1 MYGAARMIPLRDTV
15 PSSRPPLVNYALI
28 AINVGVYFY
37 ELSLGPRVEVLL
49 RTWGLVPAEFDLV
62 DLATSMFL
70 HGSLMHLIG
79 NMLYLHIFG
88 DNIEDRLGH
97 GRYLVFYFLTGAAA
111 GSLQALLNPTSHLP
125 MVGASGAIAGVS
137 GAYMLFYPTARVVTL
152 VPAFVILYTVEI
164 PALVFLLIWF
174 GWQFLSGVATMGG
187 DDGGGIAFWAHVG
200 GFVAGVV
207 LGPAFSQLGRARG
220 RRWA

>member
-1 MYGAARMIPLRDTV
+1 MYGRRMIPLRDTV
-15 PSSRPPLVNYALI
+15 PSSVPPFVNYTLI
-28 AINVGVYFY
+28 AVNVVVYLY
-37 ELSLGPRVEVLL
+37 EMSLGPRAEPFL
-49 RTWGLVPAEFDLV
+49 RTWGLVPARFDLV

-70 HGSLMHLIG
+70 HGSLLHLFG

-97 GRYLVFYFLTGAAA
+97 GRYLLFYLLSGAAA
-111 GSLQALLNPTSHLP
+111 GSVQALLNPTSELP

-137 GAYMLFYPTARVVTL
+137 GAYMLFYPAARVVTL

-164 PALVFLLIWF
+164 PAVVFLLLWF
-174 GWQFLSGVATMGG
+174 GWQFLSGVATLGAA
-187 DDGGGIAFWAHVG
+187 DGGGIAFWAHVG
-200 GFVAGVV
+200 GFVAGAV
-207 LGPAFSQLGRARG
+207 LGPAFSLGRARR

>member
-1 MYGAARMIPLRDTV
+1 MIPLRDTV
-15 PSSRPPLVNYALI
+15 PSARPPLVNYAII
-28 AINVGVYFY
+28 ALNVAVYFY
-37 ELSLGPRVEVLL
+37 EMSLGPRAEVLL
-49 RTWGLVPAEFDLV
+49 RTWGLVPAEFNLV
-62 DLATSMFL
+62 DLGTSMFL

-97 GRYLVFYFLTGAAA
+97 VRYLVFSLLAGAAA
-111 GSLQALLNPTSHLP
+111 GSLQALLNPTSQVP

-137 GAYMLFYPTARVVTL
+137 GAYLLFYPTARVVTL

-164 PALVFLLIWF
+164 PAVVFLLIWF
-174 GWQFLSGVATMGG
+174 GWQFLSGVATLGA
-187 DDGGGIAFWAHVG
+187 DDGGGGIAFWAHVG
-200 GFVAGVV
+200 GFVAGAI
-207 LGPAFSQLGRARG
+207 LGPAFGLGRARG